1 MEQSSIESTEAGPGP
16 GPGEGPQLS
25 MEDRLRAAH
34 GTCKALT
41 AKIDHL
47 AQLNQQLQENIE
59 EHKKDKDAT
68 AKTVA
73 MLEFNNEH
81 NRNKVNLFIMIQY
94 CTVVLLLL
102 FSFSF

>member
-1 MEQSSIESTEAGPGP
+1 MEQSSIEPTEAGPGT
-16 GPGEGPQLS
+16 GPGPQLS

-47 AQLNQQLQENIE
+47 VQLNQQLQENIE
-59 EHKKDKDAT
+59 DHKKDKDAT

-81 NRNKVNLFIMIQY
+81 NKNKVNLTLVQ
-94 CTVVLLLL
+94 
-102 FSFSF
+102 